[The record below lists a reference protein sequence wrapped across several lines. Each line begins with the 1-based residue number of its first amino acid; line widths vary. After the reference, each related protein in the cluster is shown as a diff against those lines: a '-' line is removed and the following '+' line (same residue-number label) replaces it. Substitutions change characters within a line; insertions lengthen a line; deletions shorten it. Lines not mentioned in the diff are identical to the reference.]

1 MKATATV
8 KYLWIWT
15 ETTPTFTGLPLH
27 ITILANFQTLMV
39 EMESTK
45 DAILSGLIA
54 ELDRR
59 RIGSQSHFDKEE
71 ILASMTTTHNEL
83 LKKVDLCMRNS
94 QKELQVVPLFDSPAD
109 FGNEIFVNAEE
120 ESKGTKPVT
129 IVPASSEK
137 KFHFFYSNG
146 ELIHLPP
153 KFVFPHMGLCS
164 LIVNWFCGNPSQKTM
179 PLKLILPRD
188 LRNRS
193 QRSEHRKMRLLISA
207 VIARAKEKG

>member
-1 MKATATV
+1 MKAAATA
-8 KYLWIWT
+8 KYPWNQT
-15 ETTPTFTGLPLH
+15 ETTPTFTGLPPH

-71 ILASMTTTHNEL
+71 ILASMTTMHNEL

-109 FGNEIFVNAEE
+109 FGNEICVNAEE
-120 ESKGTKPVT
+120 EAKGKPVT
-129 IVPASSEK
+129 IVPASSKK

-146 ELIHLPP
+146 DLRCLPP

-164 LIVNWFCGNPSQKTM
+164 LIVNWFVGTLAK
-179 PLKLILPRD
+179 KLCHLSIL
-188 LRNRS
+188 S
-193 QRSEHRKMRLLISA
+193 HETC
-207 VIARAKEKG
+207 IAAH